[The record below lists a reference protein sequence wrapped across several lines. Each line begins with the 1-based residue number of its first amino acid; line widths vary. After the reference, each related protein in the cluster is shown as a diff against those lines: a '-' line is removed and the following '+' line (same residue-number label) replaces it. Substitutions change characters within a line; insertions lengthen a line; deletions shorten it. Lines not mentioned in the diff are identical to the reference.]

1 MMARDV
7 VITGIGLVTPLG
19 KRADTVLEAIAAERS
34 AVRPPEHF
42 DASPFDCQVCAVVDG
57 FDAEAHFP
65 GNKTLRLMNRDAQLA
80 AVAARAAVRD
90 AGLEIGRACGADEVG
105 LFGATGL
112 AGLGISEVSRLVR
125 NSVGPRGELDLRRF
139 GREALKRVRPV
150 LSFKILAN
158 MPICFVSILEGIRG
172 PNAVYTPWEGQGARA
187 IAAGVRAVASG
198 RVRCALVG
206 GCDAKAH
213 SLGFISLQQHGVFR
227 SWRDDGCGT
236 APGEGAAFLVI
247 EGAADAVA
255 RGARA
260 YARIAGWRT
269 WTRNGEGPAM
279 AFGEALCSRGVEKGD
294 AEKGDRHLRCAAE
307 PVPFFSVPF
316 FNAAP
321 TTVIAGADGGPAER
335 AAELL
340 ALDAA
345 GAGGARIV
353 RSKGAVGNLFAAAAG
368 VQVALA
374 AACCR
379 APADAVWAN
388 CFGHGSEIASFA
400 LEGV

>member
-19 KRADTVLEAIAAERS
+19 GQAQTVLEAIAARRS
-34 AVRPPEHF
+34 AVGLAEHF
-42 DASPFDCQVCAVVDG
+42 DASPFDCHVCAVVDG
-57 FDAEAHFP
+57 FDAETHSP
-65 GNKTLRLMNRDAQLA
+65 GNKTLRMMNRDAQLA
-80 AVAARAAVRD
+80 VVAARAAVRD
-90 AGLEIGRACGADEVG
+90 AGLDIGRSCGADEVG
-105 LFGATGL
+105 LFGSTGL

-125 NSVGPRGELDLRRF
+125 NSVGVDGGLDLKRF

-187 IAAGVRAVASG
+187 IAAGIRAVAHG

-213 SLGFISLQQHGVFR
+213 SLGFLSLQQQGVFR
-227 SWRDDGCGT
+227 SWRDEGSGT

-247 EGAADAVA
+247 EGAAHAA
-255 RGARA
+255 ERGARV
-260 YARIAGWRT
+260 YARIAGYRT
-269 WTRNGEGPAM
+269 WTRNGEAPAP
-279 AFGEALCSRGVEKGD
+279 AFEK
-294 AEKGDRHLRCAAE
+294 AVFE
-307 PVPFFSVPF
+307 P
-316 FNAAP
+316 AP
-321 TTVIAGADGGPAER
+321 TAVIAGADGGQAER
-335 AAELL
+335 EAEMQ

-345 GAGGARIV
+345 GAGGADIV
-353 RSKGAVGNLFAAAAG
+353 RAKEAVGNLFAAAG
-368 VQVALA
+368 GLQVALA

-379 APADAVWAN
+379 AGAAIAWAN
-388 CFGHGSEIASFA
+388 CFGHGSEIASFV